1 MFIWLLESNK
11 TIFQI
16 KKKKKKIT
24 ILRFLQIYPVC
35 VRRANGNKTNPCGKC
50 IKIKVDLKMKF
61 YLMFYFKFVF
71 LWSFINILGT

>member
-1 MFIWLLESNK
+1 MMFIWPLESNEV
-11 TIFQI
+11 IFQ
-16 KKKKKKIT
+16 KKKSLL
-24 ILRFLQIYPVC
+24 LRFLQIYPVS
-35 VRRANGNKTNPCGKC
+35 VKRTTGNKTNPCAKC